1 MSKVFKV
8 IPKKV
13 KKSNGEILFPDME
26 IVVTTEHHCNS
37 PFDNGAE
44 EVKEMYMRIYGFDYR
59 KANCTR
65 ADFDFETLG

>member
-1 MSKVFKV
+1 MT
-8 IPKKV
+8 PKRV
-13 KKSNGEILFPDME
+13 KRANGQVLTPDMDV
-26 IVVTTEHHCNS
+26 VVTTAHHCNS